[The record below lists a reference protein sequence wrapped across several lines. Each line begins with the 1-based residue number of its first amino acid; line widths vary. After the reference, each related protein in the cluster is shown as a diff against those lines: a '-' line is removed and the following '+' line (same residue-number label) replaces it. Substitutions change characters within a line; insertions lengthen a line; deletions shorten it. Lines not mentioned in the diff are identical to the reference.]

1 MSGRRALVLA
11 ALLLPGAASAANYPD
26 PSPQELGVVMADIP
40 QSRPRGDAAEK
51 PKPSPSQASA
61 CPGSDV
67 LFLPTGFT
75 FPALLPNA
83 IYSFNTIA
91 PVIGELE
98 DDVKFR
104 GRVVLPRGTRL
115 VGSASTLHTLDRVN
129 ITWQLAVLPAGC
141 EFAFDGLSLSADDG
155 SAGIK
160 GQVETHK
167 GSVAAQ
173 VALKSALNVAGAAAA
188 AAAPVEGALA
198 SGLTAQASQGLDET
212 MTKVD
217 NLESIYIH
225 ERTEVRV
232 LVLRRFTRSPE
243 QP

>member
-1 MSGRRALVLA
+1 MKPLGLLALPILF
-11 ALLLPGAASAANYPD
+11 PPMASAASYPD
-26 PSPQELGVVMADIP
+26 PSPQQLGVVMADIP
-40 QSRPRGDAAEK
+40 QPAPKGVPSEK
-51 PKPSPSQASA
+51 PKASSPQASA
-61 CPGSDV
+61 CPGSDA
-67 LFLPTGFT
+67 LFLPTGLS

-83 IYSFNTIA
+83 VYSFNMIA
-91 PVIGELE
+91 PAIAEIE

-115 VGSASTLHTLDRVN
+115 IGSASTLHTLDRVN

-160 GQVETHK
+160 GEVQTHK

-225 ERTEVRV
+225 ERTEIRV
-232 LVLRRFTRSPE
+232 LVLRRFTRAPE
-243 QP
+243 EP

>member
-1 MSGRRALVLA
+1 
-11 ALLLPGAASAANYPD
+11 
-26 PSPQELGVVMADIP
+26 MADIP
-40 QSRPRGDAAEK
+40 S
-51 PKPSPSQASA
+51 PKSKAPPAPVTPQMQASA
-61 CPGSDV
+61 CPDASA
-67 LFLPTGFT
+67 LFLPTGFS

-83 IYSFNTIA
+83 VYSYNTIA
-91 PVIGELE
+91 PVVAELE

-104 GRVVLPRGTRL
+104 ARVVLPRGTRF
-115 VGSASTLHTLDRVN
+115 VGSANTLHTLDRVN

-155 SAGIK
+155 SAGVK
-160 GQVETHK
+160 GQVQSHK

-225 ERTEVRV
+225 ERTEIRV
-232 LVLRRFTRSPE
+232 LVLRRFVRGPE
-243 QP
+243 EQ